1 LVLGY
6 ATPVDLRRPAKHHR
20 VKSKKYQKGGWMLR
34 ALAVVSMML
43 AMALPLIAQ
52 VSPEVLKDLAPNGKL
67 RAAINY
73 GNQVLVQ
80 KGANGEPAGV
90 SPDLARALAKKLNG
104 PLEFVTYTSA
114 GKTFAGA
121 KQNEWDVAFFALD
134 PVRGQEVE
142 FTAPYVL
149 IQGTYLVKKD
159 SKLQTVADV
168 DQPGMT
174 IGVGLGSVYDLYL
187 TRELKHANLIRNPRG
202 GGGTEPFRE
211 QNLDAAAGVREALES
226 YAKEHRARDD
236 HELPGNPAGDG
247 DAERPRCGGCVLPTH
262 LCRGA
267 EGERFRRRCAQ
278 ALRAERA
285 GGAAGEVKVAIRTPA
300 NAGSSGMKR

>member
-1 LVLGY
+1 
-6 ATPVDLRRPAKHHR
+6 
-20 VKSKKYQKGGWMLR
+20 MLR
-34 ALAVVSMML
+34 ALAAISIVF
-43 AMALPLIAQ
+43 AMTLPVAAQ
-52 VSPEVLKDLAPNGKL
+52 VTPELLKDLAPTGKL

-90 SPDLARALAKKLNG
+90 SPDLARALAKTLNV
-104 PLEFVTYTSA
+104 PVEFVTYTSA

-121 KQNEWDVAFFALD
+121 KTNEWDVAFFALD

-168 DQPGMT
+168 DVPGMK

-187 TRELKHANLIRNPRG
+187 TRELKHASLVRNPKG
-202 GGGTEPFRE
+202 GGAGGVEPFRE
-211 QNLDAAAGVREALES
+211 QSLDAAAGVREALES
-226 YAKEHRARDD
+226 YAKEHADVRVMSTSFQEIR
-236 HELPGNPAGDG
+236 
-247 DAERPRCGGCVLPTH
+247 
-262 LCRGA
+262 
-267 EGERFRRRCAQ
+267 Q
-278 ALRAERA
+278 AMATPKGR
-285 GGAAGEVKVAIRTPA
+285 GAAGLAYLRAFVEEQKANGFVADALKR
-300 NAGSSGMKR
+300 SGQRAPVAPPTK